1 MGTFSARTVAL
12 PRRVFVGEYED
23 RFPSV
28 LCELRGSAVKI
39 ICWAVKTGRVIPF
52 AKRAVVGRHALPQA
66 PIKFGRVAAERG
78 VAGASGVWGRG
89 RKRTLNANVVNNALN
104 KTVINRHSC

>member
-1 MGTFSARTVAL
+1 LGTFSARTVAL
-12 PRRVFVGEYED
+12 PLRVFVGEYED

-89 RKRTLNANVVNNALN
+89 RKGTLSANV
-104 KTVINRHSC
+104 

>member
-12 PRRVFVGEYED
+12 PLRVFVGESED

-89 RKRTLNANVVNNALN
+89 RKGTLSANV
-104 KTVINRHSC
+104 

>member
-12 PRRVFVGEYED
+12 PLRVFVGEYED

-39 ICWAVKTGRVIPF
+39 ICWAIKTGRVIPF

-89 RKRTLNANVVNNALN
+89 RKGALN
-104 KTVINRHSC
+104 PYFWRLSEIE